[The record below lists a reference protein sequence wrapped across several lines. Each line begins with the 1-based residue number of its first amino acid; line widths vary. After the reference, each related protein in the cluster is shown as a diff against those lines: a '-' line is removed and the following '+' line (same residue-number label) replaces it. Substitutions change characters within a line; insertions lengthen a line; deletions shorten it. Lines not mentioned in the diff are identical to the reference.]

1 MPTATL
7 PVDYQ
12 NIFRSLP
19 ENFLLI
25 APNPEATILDNT
37 DSHVAVSLK
46 SREEAIGK
54 PFFDAYPATSE
65 SGAAQIRE
73 SHEHVR
79 RHLEPHT
86 MPLIRYDLARP
97 AEQGGGLE
105 EFYWQA
111 THYPVLNADGELAYI
126 LQRTQNVTEQLRA
139 ARAAAEAQQK
149 LAEEQERTRFILES
163 LPVLIWTATPD
174 GQRDYFNPRWLTFT
188 GHEMGD
194 ELGVKWLED
203 LHPDDRERVGTQW
216 AQAVANG
223 TPYQIEYRLR
233 RHDGQYRWILSRAHP
248 RRDAEGRINLW
259 VGGATDI
266 HDQKMMVQEIL
277 EANEQQANLAEQA
290 YHNYQLA
297 QQQRQSLYALFTNAP
312 AQIGIVRGAEFRYEF
327 ANASYQAAMGGRELV
342 GRTVAEA
349 VPEVAQLGLLTTLT
363 EVYRTGQPFEAHEV
377 PIDFQQADGQRRP
390 AYFTYIIQ
398 RFEENGQ
405 PAGLTS
411 YAYEV
416 TELVQARQA
425 LAQVQRLGGSAA
437 PGTTITPAPQP

>member
-1 MPTATL
+1 MPAAAY

-12 NIFRSLP
+12 EVFRALP

-46 SREEAIGK
+46 SREEAVGRS
-54 PFFDAYPATSE
+54 FFDAYPASDE

-97 AEQGGGLE
+97 EEQGGGLE

-111 THYPVLNADGELAYI
+111 THYPIVNAQGELQYI

-149 LAEEQERTRFILES
+149 LADEQERTRFILEN

-174 GQRDYFNPRWLTFT
+174 GQRDYFNPRWLQFT
-188 GHEMGD
+188 GQEMSAQTG
-194 ELGVKWLED
+194 EQWAAS
-203 LHPDDRERVGTQW
+203 LHPDDRERVRTQW
-216 AQAVANG
+216 QASVAAG
-223 TPYQIEYRLR
+223 TPYQVEYRLR

-248 RRDAEGRINLW
+248 RRNAEGQINLW

-277 EANEQQANLAEQA
+277 EANEQQAILSEQA
-290 YHNYQLA
+290 YQNYQLA
-297 QQQRQSLYALFTNAP
+297 ESQRATYQGLFMQAP
-312 AQIGIVRGAEFRYEF
+312 ALICILRGPAHRYEF
-327 ANASYQAAMGGRELV
+327 VNTAYQALFQHRPLV
-342 GRTVAEA
+342 GHTVAEA
-349 VPEVAQLGLLTTLT
+349 LPEVADQGIVALLDN
-363 EVYRTGQPFEAHEV
+363 VYNTGETFTGNEMRVELASPTGGA
-377 PIDFQQADGQRRP
+377 
-390 AYFTYIIQ
+390 AYPGYFNFSYQ
-398 RFEENGQ
+398 RFSERGEA
-405 PAGLTS
+405 AGIMVF
-411 YAYEV
+411 AFDV
-416 TELVQARQA
+416 TELVNARKA
-425 LAQVQRLGGSAA
+425 LE
-437 PGTTITPAPQP
+437 

>member
-1 MPTATL
+1 MPAPVL

-12 NIFRSLP
+12 EVFRSLP

-46 SREEAIGK
+46 SREEAVGK
-54 PFFDAYPATSE
+54 PFFEAYPASDE

-111 THYPVLNADGELAYI
+111 THYPIVNAQGQLQYI

-139 ARAAAEAQQK
+139 ARAAAETQQK
-149 LAEEQERTRFILES
+149 LADEQERTRFILEN

-174 GQRDYFNPRWLTFT
+174 GKRDYFNPRWLAFT
-188 GHEMGD
+188 GREMSA
-194 ELGVKWLED
+194 ELGDKWLEN
-203 LHPDDRERVGTQW
+203 LHPDDRDRVRTQW
-216 AQAVANG
+216 GQSVAAG
-223 TPYQIEYRLR
+223 TPYQVEYRLR
-233 RHDGQYRWILSRAHP
+233 RHDGQYRWILSRAQP
-248 RRDAEGRINLW
+248 RRDAEGQINLW

-277 EANEQQANLAEQA
+277 EANEQQAALAEQS
-290 YHNYQLA
+290 YQNYQLA
-297 QQQRQSLYALFTNAP
+297 QQQRQSLYALFTHAP
-312 AQIGIVRGAEFRYEF
+312 AQIGIVRGPEFRYEF
-327 ANASYQAAMGGRELV
+327 VNANYQAAMGGRELL

-349 VPEVAQLGLLTTLT
+349 VPELAATGLLNVLQ
-363 EVYRTGQPFEAHEV
+363 EVYRTGQPYEAHEV
-377 PIDFQQADGQRRP
+377 PLEFRQGYGQTRP

-425 LAQVQRLGGSAA
+425 LANLQPFR
-437 PGTTITPAPQP
+437 PGPTPPTETTPAA